1 MTGSPDFRAAS
12 AADLA
17 DIQALLKHA
26 GLPFEDLS
34 AALMPD
40 FIVLRGASGELLAA
54 GGFEI
59 HGEDGLLRSVVVAD
73 ATRGQGLGGTVTT
86 MIERRARKRGIR
98 ALFLLTTTAADF
110 FPRLGYERFDR
121 GGVPPALAG
130 SAEFASLCPASA
142 VCMKKN
148 LE

>member
-1 MTGSPDFRAAS
+1 MTGSPDFRVAN

-17 DIQALLKHA
+17 DVQALLKQA

-34 AALMPD
+34 AAAMPD

-54 GGFEI
+54 GGVEI

-73 ATRGQGLGGTVTT
+73 TMRGKGLGGTVAT
-86 MIERRARKRGIR
+86 MMERHARTKGIR
-98 ALFLLTTTAADF
+98 ALFLLTTTAAEF

-121 GGVPPALAG
+121 GSVPPAVAQ